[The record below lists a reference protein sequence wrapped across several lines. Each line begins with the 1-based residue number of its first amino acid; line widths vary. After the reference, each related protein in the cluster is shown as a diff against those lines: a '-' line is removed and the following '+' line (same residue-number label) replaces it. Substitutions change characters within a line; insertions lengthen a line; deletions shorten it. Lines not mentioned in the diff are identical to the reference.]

1 MRTFR
6 LAPTPFALA
15 AFLLASSAAHAQTT
29 PTDGAAQTMPT
40 VLVNAS
46 ADASAE
52 GLSKAYAGGQVAR
65 GGRMGILG
73 AVDMMDSPFG
83 STSYTQ
89 QFIADQQARD
99 RKSIV

>member
-29 PTDGAAQTMPT
+29 PAGDAQTMPT
-40 VLVNAS
+40 VLVHAS

-52 GLSKAYAGGQVAR
+52 GLSRAYAGGQVAR

-83 STSYTQ
+83 STS
-89 QFIADQQARD
+89 
-99 RKSIV
+99 